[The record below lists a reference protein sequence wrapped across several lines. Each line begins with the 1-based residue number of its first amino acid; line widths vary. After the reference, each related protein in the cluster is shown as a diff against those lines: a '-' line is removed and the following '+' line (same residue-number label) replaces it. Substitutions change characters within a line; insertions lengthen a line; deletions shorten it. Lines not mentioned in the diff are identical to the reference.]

1 MKNEDM
7 AETVLIKL
15 FGSTSRVRILSLLLK
30 NPDSSF
36 YQREVMYETGLSLQ
50 AAQRELSNL
59 VELGIIRRD
68 DGESKVYYRIN
79 SDSPLIKPLG
89 ELLESSIRRA
99 AK

>member
-79 SDSPLIKPLG
+79 PDSPLIKPLG

-99 AK
+99 GK